1 MLNRNDNRRW
11 IRSLLPALIVAT
23 AAGCTSRAVELRPQD
38 PAPQPRHAMD
48 ADAAPQPHGDLACT
62 GGRACAPSA
71 SDRLQVLPG
80 SEFRLF
86 RAQPRCVRAPC
97 PPFLALDPVDD
108 AMRPRIGWR
117 YPGGGNAQLQF
128 TADTPESVRRALQDV
143 VADSRNLGVLAL
155 VRGAAWVDPADRTL
169 LLRAE
174 SAEIVGGRTPP
185 DAP

>member
-1 MLNRNDNRRW
+1 MSNRTDRRRW
-11 IRSLLPALIVAT
+11 IRSLFLGLIVAT
-23 AAGCTSRAVELRPQD
+23 TAGCTSRAMALGPPD
-38 PAPQPRHAMD
+38 DALQPRQATD
-48 ADAAPQPHGDLACT
+48 TDAASAPDGGLSCT
-62 GGRACAPSA
+62 RGRACAPPA
-71 SDRLQVLPG
+71 SDGLRALPG

-108 AMRPRIGWR
+108 AVRPRSGWR

-128 TADTPESVRRALQDV
+128 TADTPESVRRAIQEV
-143 VADSRNLGVLAL
+143 VADNHILGVLAL

-169 LLRAE
+169 LLHAE
-174 SAEIVGGRTPP
+174 SAEILGGHKRP